1 MVHAHLAEAQHPAQL
16 HGLRSAAE
24 NLPRLD
30 RTLPAQTTR
39 VLLSTAGRGCLSTSM
54 GDTELEGT
62 AETLAA
68 RGCET
73 DRGA

>member
-16 HGLRSAAE
+16 MVCEVLRKTC
-24 NLPRLD
+24 LD
-30 RTLPAQTTR
+30 WIVHFLLDYR

-54 GDTELEGT
+54 GDAELGGGFLEV
-62 AETLAA
+62 LAA
-68 RGCET
+68 PLET